1 MLCDDLEEWGG
12 GVGGRLK
19 REGIQLTHTVV
30 RKKLT
35 QSCKAIILQLNFFKK
50 IDMLSLDLG
59 TCFSKCRS
67 ESAVLESPRSL
78 LNMKKLRPS
87 TKHPD

>member
-19 REGIQLTHTVV
+19 REGIQLTHTIV

-35 QSCKAIILQLNFFKK
+35 QSCKAIIFQLNFF
-50 IDMLSLDLG
+50 
-59 TCFSKCRS
+59 
-67 ESAVLESPRSL
+67 
-78 LNMKKLRPS
+78 
-87 TKHPD
+87 